1 MELQPLDRLT
11 SCLVSSLPLPNLS
24 VRLRPAGVWSCKAL
38 VPPTGA
44 MWVVCVSG
52 RVARNKWCWGWYRM
66 TLWPFRGLV
75 ESVVFPS
82 HLFRR
87 PESNSVDF
95 LVIWP
100 RPHLHSCYF
109 ALYLSL
115 VLKVGPVLGLLAAGI
130 MKAWG
135 SLKGLAHRI
144 PEAFHPDWGATALIF
159 TQLRREE
166 MEYVPHPGGTLFCII
181 SLLV

>member
-11 SCLVSSLPLPNLS
+11 SCSVSSLPLPNLS
-24 VRLRPAGVWSCKAL
+24 VRLRLAGVWSCKAL

-44 MWVVCVSG
+44 MWVVCASG
-52 RVARNKWCWGWYRM
+52 RVARNKWCWEWYRM

-115 VLKVGPVLGLLAAGI
+115 VLKGRPCFRAFGRRYHEGLRKSKRAGPQDPRGIPPWLRSHCTYIHSTAEGGNGICAPPRWNTLL
-130 MKAWG
+130 
-135 SLKGLAHRI
+135 H
-144 PEAFHPDWGATALIF
+144 
-159 TQLRREE
+159 
-166 MEYVPHPGGTLFCII
+166 Y
-181 SLLV
+181 